1 MEKVYPLAT
10 KILNLK
16 KKLLEEKPLKICI
29 LMKAIPIILIIIIII
44 IIIKTII
51 MIMMMLII
59 MIIIIIIIIIII
71 AQTIKHFGGCF
82 TALFKTTH

>member
-1 MEKVYPLAT
+1 MEKVSPLAT
-10 KILNLK
+10 KIINLK

-44 IIIKTII
+44 III
-51 MIMMMLII
+51 
-59 MIIIIIIIIIII
+59 

>member
-1 MEKVYPLAT
+1 MEKVSPLAT
-10 KILNLK
+10 KIINLK

-44 IIIKTII
+44 III
-51 MIMMMLII
+51 
-59 MIIIIIIIIIII
+59 I